1 LKEEYVIEH
10 WTDQLEQ
17 KLDLAW
23 ELRVLTPEI
32 IESAPSAGQRA
43 ATYLADMDDP
53 VLRPQTTRQNEDRY
67 VRSASTS
74 RGQLGDPR
82 AVESLI
88 ADLVAFDPNLRWRA
102 AMMLG
107 ELRDPRSVKPLA
119 VALYD
124 ASMRVAQM
132 AASALGK
139 LGDARAVEPLVA
151 ALHDGTEWRRE
162 CAAEALRSL
171 GKLAVPALIAASKD
185 KSRLVRKQARQ
196 LLKDIG
202 TPTALEVL
210 DQHQTDIKS
219 SPSKLLDLTRSLIGK
234 HLTVEQPSSEV
245 QPLPPWLE
253 DNYRQDD
260 IARGLRASLVAVLAT
275 ALAGGSADRSYLQGV
290 FSLAQSQ
297 AALYGI
303 PWVDVVSS
311 LCELSHLPVVARLQ
325 NSADTCL
332 KSGKEADKV
341 IEGEHHTLP

>member
-1 LKEEYVIEH
+1 MIEQ
-10 WTDQLEQ
+10 WTDELEQ

-23 ELRVLTPEI
+23 ELRVLTPETVD
-32 IESAPSAGQRA
+32 STPGAGQRA
-43 ATYLADMDDP
+43 ATYLADVDDP
-53 VLRPQTTRQNEDRY
+53 VLRPQIAKQDEDRH
-67 VRSASTS
+67 VQSTS
-74 RGQLGDPR
+74 KSRRRPGDPR

-88 ADLVAFDPNLRWRA
+88 ADLGALDPNQRWRA
-102 AMMLG
+102 AMVLG
-107 ELRDPRSVKPLA
+107 ELCDPRSVKPLT

-124 ASMRVAQM
+124 VSRRVARM
-132 AASALGK
+132 AASALGE

-162 CAAEALRSL
+162 CAAEALRRL
-171 GKLAVPALIAASKD
+171 GEAAVPALIAASKD

-202 TPTALEVL
+202 TPTALEAL
-210 DQHQTDIKS
+210 DQHQAS
-219 SPSKLLDLTRSLIGK
+219 SRFSPNKLLGLTRLRIGK
-234 HLTVEQPSSEV
+234 RPIVEQAASEV
-245 QPLPPWLE
+245 QALLPVME

-275 ALAGGSADRSYLQGV
+275 ALASGSADRSYLRGV

-311 LCELSHLPVVARLQ
+311 LRELSDQLVVDHLQ
-325 NSADTCL
+325 NSAIVYL
-332 KSGKEADKV
+332 GSGEEADHA
-341 IEGEHHTLP
+341 IEEEFAGVLAACRT